1 MVRRLKRKGSF
12 TSTNQHNLIHVY
24 VWVAVRYDIFLSPQ
38 SDGERFIIIL
48 QCWDLSLA
56 PINTTSFGRAWV
68 SPTLAGLHCGS
79 VYVCLFA
86 CLLVWCSQTDV
97 TYISQPIVGWGKKGY
112 HRSAML
118 LVRLPSHQYC
128 ELKVLLACLLACV
141 VQSDHSWMGKEGL
154 SSFCNANGQIA
165 IT

>member
-1 MVRRLKRKGSF
+1 MYSRSILYSQGRKMVRRLKRKGSF

-38 SDGERFIIIL
+38 SDGERRFIIIL

-56 PINTTSFGRAWV
+56 PINTTSLGQALA
-68 SPTLAGLHCGS
+68 STTLAGLHCRS

-97 TYISQPIVGWGKKGY
+97 TYISQPI
-112 HRSAML
+112 
-118 LVRLPSHQYC
+118 
-128 ELKVLLACLLACV
+128 
-141 VQSDHSWMGKEGL
+141 GKEGL
-154 SSFCNANGQIA
+154 SSFCNAIGQIA
-165 IT
+165 ITSIL